1 MSDTISVAIIGG
13 GRTGT
18 PLLQELLK
26 YTYIEIVGVADL
38 DPHAEGIRLAAAKG
52 IFTTSD
58 PMELIMKGSLIDIL
72 VEVSGD
78 IKLKR
83 TIKAEFERS
92 CNTRTIIMHDL
103 IARLFISVCTQQ
115 QQLIPGL
122 HPQDVGIGS

>member
-1 MSDTISVAIIGG
+1 MSDTLRVAIIGG

-26 YTYIEIVGVADL
+26 YAYIDIVGVADL
-38 DPHAEGIRLAAAKG
+38 DPYAEGIKLAAAKG

-58 PMELIMKGSLIDIL
+58 PMELVMKGAFIDIL

-78 IKLKR
+78 ITLKR

-92 CNTRTIIMHDL
+92 GNTGTIIMHDL
-103 IARLFISVCTQQ
+103 IARLFISVCTHQ

-122 HPQDVGIGS
+122 HPQDVGVGS

>member
-1 MSDTISVAIIGG
+1 MSDSLRVAIIGV

-26 YTYIEIVGVADL
+26 YSYIDIVGVADL
-38 DPHAEGIRLAAAKG
+38 DPYAEGIKLSATKG

-58 PMELIMKGSLIDIL
+58 PMELVMKGSSIDIL

-78 IKLKR
+78 SMLKR

-92 CNTRTIIMHDL
+92 GNTRTIIMHDL
-103 IARLFISVCTQQ
+103 IARLFISVCTHQ

-122 HPQDVGIGS
+122 HPQDVGVGS

>member
-1 MSDTISVAIIGG
+1 MSDKISVAIIGG

-18 PLLQELLK
+18 PLLKELLK

-38 DPHAEGIRLAAAKG
+38 DPNAEGIKLAAAKG

-58 PMELIMKGSLIDIL
+58 PMELIMKGGFIDIL

-78 IKLKR
+78 NNLKR
-83 TIKAEFERS
+83 TIKSEFERS
-92 CNTRTIIMHDL
+92 GNTRTIIMHDL

-115 QQLIPGL
+115 QQLVSSL
-122 HPQDVGIGS
+122 HPQDVGVGS

>member
-1 MSDTISVAIIGG
+1 MSDKISVALIGG

-18 PLLQELLK
+18 PLLKELFK
-26 YTYIEIVGVADL
+26 YSYIEIVGVADL
-38 DPHAEGIRLAAAKG
+38 DPAAEGIKLASDKG

-58 PMELIMKGSLIDIL
+58 PMELVRKDAAIDIL

-78 IKLKR
+78 SKLKK

-92 CNTRTIIMHDL
+92 GNTKTIIMHDL

-115 QQLIPGL
+115 QQLIPSL
-122 HPQDVGIGS
+122 HPQDVGVGS

>member
-1 MSDTISVAIIGG
+1 MSDALRVAIIGV

-18 PLLQELLK
+18 PLLQEFLK
-26 YTYIEIVGVADL
+26 YTYIHIVGVADL
-38 DPHAEGIRLAAAKG
+38 DPHAEGIKLAAAKG

-58 PMELIMKGSLIDIL
+58 PMELVMKGASIDIL

-78 IKLKR
+78 SMLKR

-92 CNTRTIIMHDL
+92 GNSRTIIMHDL
-103 IARLFISVCTQQ
+103 IARLFISVCTHQ

-122 HPQDVGIGS
+122 HPQDVGVGS